1 MPRITNSFDPTA
13 YDKGFGVGRK
23 RRLDQQAEINN
34 AGLGRHLASG
44 QFDKAQKFA
53 FDNGMVE
60 QGLGLRRMQ
69 RNEQNDI
76 YNRGRQEKAD
86 GRSDQLHNLRLGEH
100 AYKKQQREA
109 GADQQAKLAQAD
121 KVAAIVYT
129 SKTPELWAQNINR
142 LRQSGVDIGP
152 EYDDFGQR
160 ESVLAEYAGLDH
172 VMAFNKTQQG
182 GGLDD
187 QLKKLK
193 IIKMQR
199 EARGVTGKS
208 LAEDQSRASKTRNIH
223 QGIENLAGLPGWAK
237 KNKMDFDG
245 SIGPLDNSIAGRAS
259 SVFFDPGEGEVRRRI
274 SGDVEALAAA
284 IKPLIRKPG
293 EGAWTDKDQE
303 RLVSVVGDLTLSRN
317 TAEYQRALSGVRKRI
332 NTNFGLNIPV
342 LSFVASPF
350 PKEARAA
357 AERAIAQGKDR
368 ALVMKKLREK
378 FGNGA
383 Q

>member
-1 MPRITNSFDPTA
+1 MYRMPRITNSFDPTA

-44 QFDKAQKFA
+44 QFDEAQKFA

-100 AYKKQQREA
+100 AYK
-109 GADQQAKLAQAD
+109 
-121 KVAAIVYT
+121 
-129 SKTPELWAQNINR
+129 
-142 LRQSGVDIGP
+142 
-152 EYDDFGQR
+152 
-160 ESVLAEYAGLDH
+160 
-172 VMAFNKTQQG
+172 TQQG

-208 LAEDQSRASKTRNIH
+208 LAEDRSRASKTRNIH

-293 EGAWTDKDQE
+293 EGAWTDTDQE

-332 NTNFGLNIPV
+332 NANFGLNIPV